1 MGRDETF
8 EVQIRTPREIGS
20 QAEPGP
26 DDDPAEADVTATP
39 ARDRE
44 VEDGE
49 ERSSLRVEAS
59 ALTRESAAL
68 SALAA
73 DRSARR
79 GGRCRGFFFRTRERP
94 LGSRRGAG

>member
-20 QAEPGP
+20 QAPTTTRQKQTSP
-26 DDDPAEADVTATP
+26 MP

-73 DRSARR
+73 DRSARL
-79 GGRCRGFFFRTRERP
+79 GGMRFLETRQRILPGFIATK
-94 LGSRRGAG
+94 SR